1 MFSPEMKMSD
11 LVNLDYRLLTV
22 ISRMG
27 IKVGFGERSVAEV
40 CSMNG
45 VDTAT
50 FILVCTM
57 YSLPEFV
64 PDKNSIAAVR
74 PGIIVDYLHN
84 SHSSYIKYGFMEIE
98 KAMKEL
104 VEPCDAKQKKI
115 ILSFLAGYRK
125 EVENHF
131 DYEEQTL
138 FPYVRAMLDGTAD
151 GSYTIAEFREQH
163 SNIEE
168 KLEDL
173 KNIVLKYLPEDCDSE
188 LAGRILMQL
197 FSLAED
203 LDIHTAIEIPV
214 LDEQQSVYH
223 ALVVPV
229 IPGDHVPAPAA
240 YFFGPHTVYG
250 HDPHAHMLPVPF
262 RCMTDKHCIAK
273 YSVNDVRDILLSR
286 NIDPRIR
293 CPDPYVRIMHESG
306 CNGTV
311 HDIVKI

>member
-104 VEPCDAKQKKI
+104 VEPCDTKQKKI

-188 LAGRILMQL
+188 LAGRVLMQL

-203 LDIHTAIEIPV
+203 LDIHTAIENNI
-214 LDEQQSVYH
+214 L
-223 ALVVPV
+223 VPV
-229 IPGDHVPAPAA
+229 MNMIENNGAA
-240 YFFGPHTVYG
+240 V
-250 HDPHAHMLPVPF
+250 
-262 RCMTDKHCIAK
+262 
-273 YSVNDVRDILLSR
+273 
-286 NIDPRIR
+286 
-293 CPDPYVRIMHESG
+293 
-306 CNGTV
+306 
-311 HDIVKI
+311 